1 MMLEHAATKTTTEK
15 TTTEKT
21 TFATT
26 PWRKHGKGEARQVGN
41 IRVLRLRGSFREM
54 GEQHGALLR
63 DEVRAGTIPYYRV
76 FLEKLLGRSMGPF
89 SAVAWP
95 ALQAAVG
102 RRVQKNMPDFAL
114 ETIAGLAEGA
124 GLDPE
129 EFLAGCTMPDTLLW
143 VASRLIELKVPGPA
157 VAHRISLGL
166 GCTSA
171 IAWGDATEDGK
182 LLHARNLDYHGVSTW
197 PKNAALLFHE
207 PDVGMRYVSAASA
220 GVGLGGVTAMNAA
233 GLSLTVHQ
241 HMFTDQSK
249 LGGTPI
255 GAVGD
260 IVMREAKTL
269 DEAEAIFARYKPI
282 GCWTYLVTD
291 GKNGEVLCW
300 EESPVRHAKKRF
312 TREDATLGY
321 ANIYLDPELGRT
333 EMNLYGSYWRHNQAR
348 HKRANDAMK
357 ASRGRIDE
365 RTVAGA
371 IADRG
376 LDGCRIAESTAMV
389 MTTTSVVFKPEDGLV
404 WVGTGEAPTS
414 RNEFLCFSLHDQDHV
429 PSRGSFQVEDG
440 ETKDERAAYEHYRR
454 VYCAYVDRHDV
465 KDALR
470 EAEAAR
476 DLAPKEPLYHALV
489 GLCALELR
497 DAVRARAAFDRAI
510 ALGHPHEERRASFH
524 LHRGRA
530 HDLLGDRREAKDDY
544 RACLSLK
551 GDAPVHAAARK
562 GYAKRWKHRAF
573 NVDVSL
579 ADVVSP

>member
-1 MMLEHAATKTTTEK
+1 MMMLEHAPATSTKATRPLE
-15 TTTEKT
+15 
-21 TFATT
+21 TT

-41 IRVLRLRGSFREM
+41 IRVLRLRGTFREM

-76 FLEKLLGRSMGPF
+76 FLEKLLGRSLGPF
-89 SAVAWP
+89 SGLAWP
-95 ALQAAVG
+95 ALQRAVG
-102 RRVQKNMPDFAL
+102 SRVQKQMPDFAL
-114 ETIAGLAEGA
+114 ETIAGIAEGA
-124 GLDPE
+124 GLDAE

-171 IAWGDATEDGK
+171 IAWGDATKDGK
-182 LLHARNLDYHGVSTW
+182 LLHGRNLDYHGVSTW
-197 PKNAALLFHE
+197 PKNAAVLFHE
-207 PDVGMRYVSAASA
+207 PDEGMRYVSAASA
-220 GVGLGGVTAMNAA
+220 GVGLGGVTAMNEA

-260 IVMREAKTL
+260 IVMRTAKTL
-269 DEAEAIFARYKPI
+269 DEAEAILGRYTPI

-300 EESPVRHAKKRF
+300 EESPDRRAKKRF

-348 HKRANDAMK
+348 HRRSNEALRAQ
-357 ASRGRIDE
+357 RGHIDE
-365 RTVAGA
+365 RTIAGA
-371 IADRG
+371 IGDRG
-376 LDGCRIAESTAMV
+376 LADCRIAESTAMV
-389 MTTTSVVFKPEDGLV
+389 MTTTSVVFKPEDGLM

-414 RNEFLCFSLHDQDHV
+414 RNEFLCFSLKEQDLV
-429 PSRGSFQVEDG
+429 SAQKPFRVEDG
-440 ETKDERAAYEHYRR
+440 ETADARAAYEHYRR
-454 VYCAYVDRHDV
+454 VYCAYVDSHDV
-465 KDALR
+465 ALALR
-470 EAEAAR
+470 ECEQACR
-476 DLAPKEPLYHALV
+476 LAPNEALYHSLA
-489 GLCALELR
+489 GLLALELR
-497 DAVRARAAFDRAI
+497 DAAKAVASLDRAI

-530 HDLLGDRREAKDDY
+530 YDLLGQRRKATDDY
-544 RACLSLK
+544 RACLALRA
-551 GDAPVHAAARK
+551 DPPAHAAARK
-562 GYAKRWKHRAF
+562 QYGKPWKHRAF
-573 NVDVSL
+573 NVDISL